1 MTEDIIFR
9 LSPGGGPPPEAEL
22 LFHAQRAREYGYTWV
37 GLRRSMNAARIEC
50 GRSRLYLITSAAEPK
65 KTVLRGIVREASN
78 RRPDDDLLRDF
89 YRDHDLPA
97 WWRIDH
103 VESMTVD
110 FDALGLRMTDGRP
123 YDTSWLSLRQPVN
136 YLQPRPDWPAQAA
149 DAADAGVLREERP
162 IRAEDVRIAEEFEI
176 VAPPL
181 TRADPAVTGLEPPSG
196 QSPLDV
202 PALHAVDWSGGGSFA
217 APNAKIRYARWD
229 LRTGRVTVMPATL
242 SRKLIL
248 EMIRTRPG
256 LWMLDFPF
264 GLPAELL
271 RTAGSRVNDIDAT
284 LAFTRGVEKGDF
296 RDHCNAVWGR
306 TRGRSKHR
314 ATERAVGCGWF
325 TWFIQLFRQTWTGQV
340 EILSALREQS
350 DVAILP
356 WDHGRSAVTWVVEGF
371 PSSSLLRRGLPA
383 TGYKHPSDAG
393 RKARA
398 AIINGLVSLGLPLNS
413 DVQEEALNDSEGDLI
428 DALVMLLAGRDALS
442 ADHKALYNELN
453 RRGLLG
459 EGVVYR

>member
-1 MTEDIIFR
+1 MPEDIIFR

-50 GRSRLYLITSAAEPK
+50 GKSRLYLITSAAEPK

-78 RRPDDDLLRDF
+78 RRPDDELLRDF
-89 YRDHDLPA
+89 YRDHDLPT

-103 VESMTVD
+103 VECVTVD

-123 YDTSWLSLRQPVN
+123 YDTTWLSIRQPVN
-136 YLQPRPDWPAQAA
+136 YLQPSPDWPAEAA
-149 DAADAGVLREERP
+149 DAADAGVLREEQSMRTG
-162 IRAEDVRIAEEFEI
+162 DVRIAEEFEF
-176 VAPPL
+176 VAPPV
-181 TRADPAVTGLEPPSG
+181 TRADPAVAGLEPPSS
-196 QSPLDV
+196 QTPLDA
-202 PALHAVDWSGGGSFA
+202 PALHAVDWSGGGGFA
-217 APNAKIRYARWD
+217 APNTKLRYARWD
-229 LRTGRVTVMPATL
+229 LRTGHVTLMPPPL

-256 LWMLDFPF
+256 LWVLDFPF

-271 RTAGSRVNDIDAT
+271 RAAGSRVNDIDAT
-284 LAFTRGVEKGDF
+284 LAFTRGIEKGTF
-296 RDHCNAVWGR
+296 RDHCNAVWG
-306 TRGRSKHR
+306 TRSVSKHR

-340 EILSALREQS
+340 EILSPLREQS

-356 WDHGRSAVTWVVEGF
+356 WDYARSAAAWVVEGF
-371 PSSSLLRRGLPA
+371 PASSLLRRGLAA
-383 TGYKHPSDAG
+383 TGYKHPSNEG
-393 RKARA
+393 RKARGV
-398 AIINGLVSLGLPLNS
+398 ILNGLVSLGLPLNS
-413 DVQEEALNDSEGDLI
+413 EIQEEALTDSEGDVI

-442 ADHKALYNELN
+442 SDHKALYDELN
-453 RRGLLG
+453 RQGLLG
-459 EGVVYR
+459 EGAVYR